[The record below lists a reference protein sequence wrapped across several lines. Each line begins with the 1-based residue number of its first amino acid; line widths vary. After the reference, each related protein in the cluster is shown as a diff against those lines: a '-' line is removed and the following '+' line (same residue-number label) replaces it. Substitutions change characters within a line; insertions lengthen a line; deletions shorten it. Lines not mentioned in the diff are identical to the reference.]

1 MKAFSLT
8 DTSIILNWLHRAR
21 NLSTKNCACWISFWN
36 CTIRDILQW
45 IMYNI
50 KYIHASGVVFKRVLE
65 CQIRNSFLVLSQN
78 KRCYNLETFKRKH
91 KKFGTQSETSLL
103 INCGKLFS
111 LPSKK
116 WGSSWPESSSGI
128 TQICYQKISIISI
141 IRFYWSN
148 NQSEFGS

>member
-1 MKAFSLT
+1 MWRWERGGRGGWGWGGAVK
-8 DTSIILNWLHRAR
+8 
-21 NLSTKNCACWISFWN
+21 K
-36 CTIRDILQW
+36 
-45 IMYNI
+45 
-50 KYIHASGVVFKRVLE
+50 
-65 CQIRNSFLVLSQN
+65 LVLSQN

-128 TQICYQKISIISI
+128 TQIWYQKITIISI
-141 IRFYWSN
+141 IRFY
-148 NQSEFGS
+148 